1 MDRRPNQDRPSW
13 ARLKMAISIRSGAG
27 LKQDLE
33 RDREHPGGLGATR
46 GKRGA
51 ALWGLRFR
59 RRFVTLEEV
68 SSQTHVCAVRQIH
81 FLNYSKT
88 RSQFIQATVEV
99 ARRLSYSSTQRLDS
113 PTLAQSTLRGF
124 PDQRNE
130 HTCDEIIYD
139 RQQGHYQEIQRART
153 AVRNRTGVQG
163 VRPRVDDDI
172 VSSSQEYIKLA
183 A

>member
-1 MDRRPNQDRPSW
+1 
-13 ARLKMAISIRSGAG
+13 MAISIRSGAG
-27 LKQDLE
+27 LKQGLE

-68 SSQTHVCAVRQIH
+68 STQTHVCAVRRNH

-88 RSQFIQATVEV
+88 RSQFYTSHGRSCLDVLAI
-99 ARRLSYSSTQRLDS
+99 RRHNVWTS

-139 RQQGHYQEIQRART
+139 RQQGHYQQIQRART
-153 AVRNRTGVQG
+153 AVRIRTGVQG
-163 VRPRVDDDI
+163 VRPRVDGDI
-172 VSSSQEYIKLA
+172 VSFSQEYIKLA

>member
-1 MDRRPNQDRPSW
+1 
-13 ARLKMAISIRSGAG
+13 MAESRSSSMVKIENDISIRSWAG
-27 LKQDLE
+27 LEQDLE
-33 RDREHPGGLGATR
+33 RDREHTGGPGATR

-51 ALWGLRFR
+51 ALWGLGSNDGTR
-59 RRFVTLEEV
+59 RWEV
-68 SSQTHVCAVRQIH
+68 STRRMFAQCAKTH

-172 VSSSQEYIKLA
+172 VSFSQEYIKLA

>member
-1 MDRRPNQDRPSW
+1 MNT
-13 ARLKMAISIRSGAG
+13 LGAQG
-27 LKQDLE
+27 Q
-33 RDREHPGGLGATR
+33 PGGSGGPHCGGWVPTTELAV
-46 GKRGA
+46 GKSA
-51 ALWGLRFR
+51 PDACLRSAPKL
-59 RRFVTLEEV
+59 T
-68 SSQTHVCAVRQIH
+68 

-88 RSQFIQATVEV
+88 RSQFIHATVEV

-139 RQQGHYQEIQRART
+139 RQQDHYQDIQRART